1 MFYIIVIKVI
11 NGYCNWKDAT
21 MGFRN
26 HELSGCHQEVVEVII
41 SLPTTTMNIGACPSF
56 QPVYAGEG
64 AE

>member
-41 SLPTTTMNIGACPSF
+41 SLPTTTINIGAHPSF